1 MGALVVG
8 SHTDHFEIAL
18 DGALDVAHLVHEST
32 LGARDALVG
41 RLHKR
46 VVVAFSGGQL
56 LLFKTL
62 TMGPAYLVFP
72 VIALSPMITVVM
84 ALTLLRERI
93 SRLAVLGVALALVA
107 VPSQFGDKPESDSA
121 EAEKTATDKG
131 TPRADSTK
139 KPRRLTP
146 HPPAA
151 PSSAPP
157 NP

>member
-1 MGALVVG
+1 MKWW
-8 SHTDHFEIAL
+8 
-18 DGALDVAHLVHEST
+18 
-32 LGARDALVG
+32 ARLKDLKG
-41 RLHKR
+41 NRWLP
-46 VVVAFSGGQL
+46 F
-56 LLFKTL
+56 
-62 TMGPAYLVFP
+62 YLP
-72 VIALSPMITVVM
+72 IIG
-84 ALTLLRERI
+84 TLLYI
-93 SRLAVLGVALALVA
+93 ALALVA